1 MSDLRLSSSESP
13 IAAAAAALD
22 GCNPVLDNKLLAVER
37 ERPDGAPLDDRDD
50 DLLLLSFDPCLDED
64 EGDIPDPSPPSPFI
78 NPL

>member
-22 GCNPVLDNKLLAVER
+22 GWSPVLDNKLLAVER
-37 ERPDGAPLDDRDD
+37 ERPEGAPLGAREE
-50 DLLLLSFDPCLDED
+50 DLVFLSLDPCLE
-64 EGDIPDPSPPSPFI
+64 EGEIPDPSPSPFI